1 MKTIKSNIAKAFLGL
16 AVVASPAFFSSC
28 NDMLDLAPQGTFTD
42 AQLDS
47 TSIEGLLTSAYAGLE
62 CHFFGNNESFQGP
75 ITNWIFDVRS
85 DDAYKGGQSL
95 SMESNIHDLEVS
107 NLRSDNVCVRDKWRN
122 NFYAID
128 RVHKAMRAIKD
139 ADVEGKES
147 MLAELK
153 TLRAYFYF
161 DLIRVFAMPYSYDN
175 GQSLGVPIV
184 TTATGPDSKPER
196 NTVAECYDQII
207 ADLTNSLA
215 GLSKEKKDGCL
226 NYWAVQG
233 ILSRVYLNKLDYP
246 NAYKAA
252 TDVIENSK
260 SLYQLYTLDEYPTV
274 WGKEYTSESLFEFYF
289 SLTEPSGG
297 SGGEG
302 APMVY
307 ANEEKVDWNNL
318 ILSEDY
324 LNLLDEDPQDVRHS
338 VMQVSAIA
346 NNTDL
351 PEAARNRTVYL
362 AKFPGKTGDP
372 RDNNLCIVRLSEIY
386 LNAAEAGL
394 KIGGEQATKG
404 MEYLN
409 DVITNRT
416 TNTAMKV
423 NAAADFTLERILKER
438 RKELVGEGLAVY
450 DYTRNK
456 LPVERKG
463 SWHLTSLETSNA
475 YTIQPNDSRLAI
487 PIPQT
492 EIDANPNLV
501 QNP

>member
-1 MKTIKSNIAKAFLGL
+1 MKPLYIYFLAASLACTSCSDSWLDLNPSTSVPTDQAFTTLENAQTALNGIYRLASAHSYYGDNFFYFGDCRAADVQARMSKGDGKRVSPYYEYNVKSTDSFNTSLPWNQVYKVIRQINNLIAAIEGGQVNTTDTQALDEIKAQALAMRGL
-16 AVVASPAFFSSC
+16 A
-28 NDMLDLAPQGTFTD
+28 L
-42 AQLDS
+42 
-47 TSIEGLLTSAYAGLE
+47 Y
-62 CHFFGNNESFQGP
+62 
-75 ITNWIFDVRS
+75 
-85 DDAYKGGQSL
+85 
-95 SMESNIHDLEVS
+95 
-107 NLRSDNVCVRDKWRN
+107 
-122 NFYAID
+122 
-128 RVHKAMRAIKD
+128 
-139 ADVEGKES
+139 
-147 MLAELK
+147 
-153 TLRAYFYF
+153 

-184 TTATGPDSKPER
+184 TAATEPDSKPER

-207 ADLTNSLA
+207 ADLTGSLA
-215 GLSKEKKDGCL
+215 GLSKEKKDGYL

-260 SLYQLYTLDEYPTV
+260 NLYQLYTIDEYPTV

-450 DYTRNK
+450 DYARNK